1 MTQFW
6 INDPTILLNKY
17 NLVFWPTESMSMN
30 EKLNAITRLVVLLS
44 ITGFIATQNIN
55 FIWISILTIICIV
68 FYYNL
73 NIKSTDQKENFET
86 QNFIKHTTPTDK
98 NPLMNVL
105 LPEIGNNPTRKSAL
119 KSYLP
124 ETEKIINDKVK
135 QQVSKHIDPRLFQG
149 VNNEIDLEYS
159 MRNFYTNPSTTIP
172 NDQEGFSQ
180 FLYGGMISAKE
191 GDPIAL
197 ARQQP
202 RLGTLP
208 G

>member
-6 INDPTILLNKY
+6 INDPSILLNKY

-30 EKLNAITRLVVLLS
+30 DKLNAITRLVILLC

-55 FIWISILTIICIV
+55 FIWISFLTLLCIV
-68 FYYNL
+68 AYYKL
-73 NIKSTDQKENFET
+73 NSQPKENFEK
-86 QNFIKHTTPTDK
+86 QDLSKHTLPTDK

-105 LPEIGNNPTRKSAL
+105 LPELNGSPNRKSAL

-124 ETEKIINDKVK
+124 DNKKLINNKVK
-135 QQVSKHIDPRLFQG
+135 NQISKHIDPRIFQG
-149 VNNEIDLEYS
+149 LNNELNLDYS
-159 MRNFYTNPSTTIP
+159 MRNFYTTASTTIP

-180 FLYGGMISAKE
+180 FLYGDMISGKE

-197 ARQQP
+197 GRQNP
-202 RLGTLP
+202 RLGSIP
-208 G
+208 N

>member
-6 INDPTILLNKY
+6 INDPSILLNKY
-17 NLVFWPTESMSMN
+17 NLMFWPTNSMNMN
-30 EKLNAITRLVVLLS
+30 EKLNAITRLVVLLCV
-44 ITGFIATQNIN
+44 TGFIATQNLN
-55 FIWISILTIICIV
+55 FIWISVLTLICIV
-68 FYYNL
+68 AYYKL
-73 NIKSTDQKENFET
+73 NYQAKENFEK
-86 QNFIKHTTPTDK
+86 QNYIKHTTPTDK

-105 LPEIGNNPTRKSAL
+105 LPEINGNPNRKSAL

-124 ETEKIINDKVK
+124 ETEKIINSKVK
-135 QQVSKHIDPRLFQG
+135 HQISKHIDPRIFQG
-149 VNNEIDLEYS
+149 VNNELDLEYS

-180 FLYGGMISAKE
+180 FLYGDMISAKE

-197 ARQQP
+197 SRQQP
-202 RLGTLP
+202 RLGSLP

>member
-17 NLVFWPTESMSMN
+17 NLMFWPTESMSMN
-30 EKLNAITRLVVLLS
+30 DKLNAITRLVVLLCV
-44 ITGFIATQNIN
+44 TGFIATQNLN
-55 FIWISILTIICIV
+55 FIWISVLTLVCIV
-68 FYYNL
+68 AYYKL
-73 NIKSTDQKENFET
+73 NSQPKENFT
-86 QNFIKHTTPTDK
+86 KQDFVQHTTPTES

-105 LPEIGNNPTRKSAL
+105 LPEINGNSKRKSAL

-135 QQVSKHIDPRLFQG
+135 EQVSKRLDARIFKG
-149 VNNEIDLEYS
+149 LNNEVNLEYS

-180 FLYGGMISAKE
+180 FLYGDMISAKE
-191 GDPIAL
+191 GNPIAL
-197 ARQQP
+197 LRQQP
-202 RLGTLP
+202 RLGSLP